1 MSCAA
6 FFVGMMTIALRG
18 RSTATTCSFAAMVHL
33 RVLPRAWVL
42 SQALLLAL
50 FACVAAMARAPNPLT
65 ASLSRTSVQI
75 ED

>member
-1 MSCAA
+1 MGHTTLPAI
-6 FFVGMMTIALRG
+6 VTV
-18 RSTATTCSFAAMVHL
+18 TTCMFAAMVHL

-42 SQALLLAL
+42 LQAPLLAL
-50 FACVAAMARAPNPLT
+50 FACVTAMARAPDPLT

>member
-18 RSTATTCSFAAMVHL
+18 RTTATTCSFAAMVHL
-33 RVLPRAWVL
+33 RVLPRAWVF

-50 FACVAAMARAPNPLT
+50 FACVAAMACAANSLT
-65 ASLSRTSVQI
+65 KVLS
-75 ED
+75 